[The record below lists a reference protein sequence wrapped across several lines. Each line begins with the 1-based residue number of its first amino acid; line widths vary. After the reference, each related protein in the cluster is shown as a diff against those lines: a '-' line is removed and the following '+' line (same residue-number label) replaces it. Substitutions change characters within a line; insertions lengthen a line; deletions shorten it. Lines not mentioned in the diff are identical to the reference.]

1 MPVKPGKGAGS
12 SFEGK
17 KSHVQ
22 VRAQYRVLDEAA
34 RNRRNRHVLEK
45 LEKDNFHDD
54 PHANL
59 VMHKK
64 APRFE
69 DNAIKS
75 STSGHSNSRRQSH
88 KIRQVGFHALQEED
102 AKNGPPNYLSA
113 AAPPPGLIKID
124 DRIIV
129 KVTKRHF
136 CCVCGLKAPYTC
148 ITCGMRFCCVSCLT
162 THRDTRCLKWTM

>member
-1 MPVKPGKGAGS
+1 MPVKPKGAGS
-12 SFEGK
+12 SYEGK
-17 KSHVQ
+17 KSHTQ

-75 STSGHSNSRRQSH
+75 STPGHSSSRRQSH
-88 KIRQVGFHALQEED
+88 KIRQVSFAALVEDD
-102 AKNGPPNYLSA
+102 AKNPAPNYSSA
-113 AAPPPGLIKID
+113 VAPPPGV
-124 DRIIV
+124 IIV
-129 KVTKRHF
+129 EGKTISTVTKRHF

-148 ITCGMRFCCVSCLT
+148 ITCGMRFCCVSCLQ